1 MNLEMDNL
9 MQGNSKLLFHLL
21 DFSLNYDVDGSGSI
35 NYEEF
40 ARGMRDELAGRR
52 LAMTKKAFIM
62 MDRDKSGVITKEDLI
77 GIYDVSKN
85 PYFINRQKTKDE
97 ILNEFLSNFDG

>member
-1 MNLEMDNL
+1 M
-9 MQGNSKLLFHLL
+9 KY
-21 DFSLNYDVDGSGSI
+21 YDVDGSGSI